1 MSSFLEKRMGL
12 AGKFAII
19 LGGGGGLGRASA
31 YDLGRAGVTLALA
44 DRDKALLDE
53 TVARLRADGAK
64 VALAEVFDVR
74 EPGELER
81 FFKQADEVKG
91 GKLDVLVNVV
101 GGTFRKDFADTTP
114 RAWDSLIRTNFTWLL
129 HAVHMA
135 IPRMRAAGGG
145 SIISFTSIEGSR
157 AAPGFAVYAGMKA
170 AVENFTRTLALEL
183 GPENI
188 RLNTVAPDITPT
200 EGTEQMISA
209 ALGTGPERK
218 ISEAISI
225 PMGRFG
231 VYEDVGGCVLFLAS
245 DLARYVTGTCV
256 RPDGGTWAS
265 AGWLNFPG
273 YGYNNSAPPDLAR
286 YLAGKV
292 STQK

>member
-1 MSSFLEKRMGL
+1 MSSYLEKRLGL
-12 AGKFAII
+12 NGKFAII

-44 DRDKALLDE
+44 DRDKKLLDE
-53 TVARLRADGAK
+53 TVNTLRADGAK
-64 VALAEVFDVR
+64 VALAECFDVR

-114 RAWDSLIRTNFTWLL
+114 RAWDTLIRTNFTWLL
-129 HAVHMA
+129 HSVHMA
-135 IPRMRAAGGG
+135 IPRLRAAGGG

-157 AAPGFAVYAGMKA
+157 AAPGFSVYAAMKGA
-170 AVENFTRTLALEL
+170 IENFTRTLALEL

-188 RLNTVAPDITPT
+188 RVNTVAPDITPT
-200 EGTEQMISA
+200 EGTEQMMSA

-218 ISEAISI
+218 ISEAIAV

-231 VYEDVGGCVLFLAS
+231 VYEDVGGAVLFLAS

-256 RPDGGTWAS
+256 RPDGGTYAS

-273 YGYNNSAPPDLAR
+273 YGYNNSAPPDLVR
-286 YLAGKV
+286 YIAGQAGK
-292 STQK
+292 K

>member
-1 MSSFLEKRMGL
+1 MSSYLEKRLGL
-12 AGKFAII
+12 NGKFAII

-44 DRDKALLDE
+44 DRDKKLLEE
-53 TVARLRADGAK
+53 TVNTLRAEGAK
-64 VALAEVFDVR
+64 VALAECFDVR

-114 RAWDSLIRTNFTWLL
+114 RAWDTLIRTNFTWLL

-135 IPRMRAAGGG
+135 IPRLRAADGG

-157 AAPGFAVYAGMKA
+157 AAPGFSVYAAMKGA
-170 AVENFTRTLALEL
+170 IENFTRTLALEL

-188 RLNTVAPDITPT
+188 RVNTVAPDITPT
-200 EGTEQMISA
+200 EGTAQMMSA
-209 ALGTGPERK
+209 SLGTGPERK
-218 ISEAISI
+218 ISEAVAV

-231 VYEDVGGCVLFLAS
+231 VYEDVGGAVLFLAS

-273 YGYNNSAPPDLAR
+273 YGYNNSVPPDVAR
-286 YLAGKV
+286 YLAAKG
-292 STQK
+292 TGQK